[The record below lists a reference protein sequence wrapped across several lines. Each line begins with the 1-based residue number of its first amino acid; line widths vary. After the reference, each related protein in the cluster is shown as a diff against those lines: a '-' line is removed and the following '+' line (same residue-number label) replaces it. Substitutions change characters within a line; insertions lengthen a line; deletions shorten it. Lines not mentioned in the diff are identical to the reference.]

1 LASTSSTPPTGR
13 GFLTGQIKR
22 FEDLADDDYRRFSP
36 PGQLALAWVLA
47 QGDDIVPIPGTKRRR
62 YLDENAAE
70 SAIALSKTDLTR
82 LAAVAPPGVAAGDRY
97 PATMMAS
104 VNR

>member
-1 LASTSSTPPTGR
+1 M
-13 GFLTGQIKR
+13 
-22 FEDLADDDYRRFSP
+22 
-36 PGQLALAWVLA
+36 
-47 QGDDIVPIPGTKRRR
+47 PIPGTKRRR
-62 YLDENAAE
+62 YLEENAAE